1 LNDPAPRTIIYK
13 FGASHNKGELKAVEQ
28 EPKRS
33 ESSNQRAEIMGYARP
48 MNALWLALLFLV
60 TWALWSLRAALILL
74 GLMIVLTILG
84 IVFRRSPP

>member
-1 LNDPAPRTIIYK
+1 MVVE
-13 FGASHNKGELKAVEQ
+13 GELKEVEE

-33 ESSNQRAEIMGYARP
+33 ESGDKRGEIMGYARP

-74 GLMIVLTILG
+74 GLMIATTILG
-84 IVFRRSPP
+84 VIFRRSPP